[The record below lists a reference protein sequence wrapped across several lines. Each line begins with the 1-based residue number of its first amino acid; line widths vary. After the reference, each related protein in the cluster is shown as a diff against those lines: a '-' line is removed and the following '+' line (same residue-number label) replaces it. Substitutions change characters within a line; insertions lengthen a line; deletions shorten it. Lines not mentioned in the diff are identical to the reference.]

1 MTSGSLSSGS
11 GASSGLENGDTGSPA
26 AGISNA
32 GVSLGACSR
41 QTTVTVTTQ
50 YTVTVTQVAAVT
62 TTAGSAS
69 PLQNGSTANGPGSPA
84 QNGSYNGSNGSG
96 SSLENGVSANGVSAS
111 GSAGPKRTKCS
122 KAKAHGTGA
131 ASASA
136 GFGSLYGNGTRQ
148 DSKYPAAA
156 NASSL
161 LGPGTSNNT
170 SMLPAQANTTA
181 TTNGTSDADL
191 RGEFWAGGTIG
202 TLMRMEAI
210 PGRVF
215 YDYDGVTV
223 KDPIKTLADSGL
235 NAIRV
240 ETSRDNGL
248 GPTVFANNAS
258 TRGDELLFKLDWGG
272 IDIAVKTAQ
281 RAAAL
286 GMRLQLTINQ
296 GFTIPKDLESLDY
309 DGMVGAVQDEAKR
322 QLQPF
327 LDANI
332 VPDIIL
338 FENEGSDG
346 FLFIEESTGHTR
358 GTNDGKASAAKVD
371 QELCGKI
378 PTGNMASY
386 PQYAGYL
393 KAEVIACNEAITAS
407 GFSAAKTRYGL
418 HSHGQYVQWKEACV
432 HGPNPLSQTEL
443 KDSSGAT
450 CSNSVIPQ
458 NILSQNASEMLT
470 IMGFSAYPDPMTPT
484 DINSESSM
492 ADTLTRLTNTLTQ
505 MQGYAEA
512 YGKYTDGEWAGQYK
526 LQGLGVEYG
535 TSFTYDQIAQE
546 QSLTE
551 LMWKTVKRFSVF
563 MGILWYEPWYCYAD
577 WEGGKATLC
586 HTLDGNAEAPTNT
599 MKTWGAAAV
608 SPWKK

>member
-11 GASSGLENGDTGSPA
+11 GTSGGLENGDTGSPA
-26 AGISNA
+26 AGNSNS
-32 GVSLGACSR
+32 GVSLGICSP
-41 QTTVTVTTQ
+41 QSTVTVTTQ
-50 YTVTVTQVAAVT
+50 YTVTVTQIAAVA

-96 SSLENGVSANGVSAS
+96 SSLENGVSAS
-111 GSAGPKRTKCS
+111 GSAGPKCTTCS
-122 KAKAHGTGA
+122 KANAYGTVA
-131 ASASA
+131 ASAST
-136 GFGSLYGNGTRQ
+136 GMGSLYGNGTRQ
-148 DSKYPAAA
+148 GSKYSAAA

-161 LGPGTSNNT
+161 PGPGTSNN
-170 SMLPAQANTTA
+170 SSILSAQANTTE
-181 TTNGTSDADL
+181 TTNGTSDANL
-191 RGEFWAGGTIG
+191 RGEFWAGGTIT

-210 PGRVF
+210 PGRLF

-240 ETSRDNGL
+240 ETFRDNGL
-248 GPTVFANNAS
+248 GPTVFKNNAS
-258 TRGDELLFKLDWGG
+258 TRGEELLFKLDWGG

-346 FLFIEESTGHTR
+346 FLFTEESTGHTR
-358 GTNDGKASAAKVD
+358 GTHDGKASAAKVD

-407 GFSAAKTRYGL
+407 GFSTAKTRYGL

-470 IMGFSAYPDPMTPT
+470 IMGFSAYPDPMTPA

-492 ADTLTRLTNTLTQ
+492 ADSLTRLTKTLTQ

-512 YGKYTDGEWAGQYK
+512 YGKYTDGEWAGQWK

-535 TSFTYDQIAQE
+535 TTFTYDQIAQE

-551 LMWKTVKRFSVF
+551 LMWKTVKQFSVF
-563 MGILWYEPWYCYAD
+563 MGNLWYEPWYCYSD
-577 WEGGKATLC
+577 WEGGKAALC

>member
-1 MTSGSLSSGS
+1 M
-11 GASSGLENGDTGSPA
+11 
-26 AGISNA
+26 
-32 GVSLGACSR
+32 
-41 QTTVTVTTQ
+41 
-50 YTVTVTQVAAVT
+50 TQVIAVT

-69 PLQNGSTANGPGSPA
+69 PLQNESTANGPGSPLQNGSTANSPGSPAQNGSTANGPDSSA
-84 QNGSYNGSNGSG
+84 QNGSYNGSNGSVN
-96 SSLENGVSANGVSAS
+96 SLENGVSAS
-111 GSAGPKRTKCS
+111 GLAGPKRTTCS
-122 KAKAHGTGA
+122 KASAHGTVA

-136 GFGSLYGNGTRQ
+136 GMGSLYGNGTRQ
-148 DSKYPAAA
+148 DSKYPVAA

-161 LGPGTSNNT
+161 PGPGTSNNS

-181 TTNGTSDADL
+181 TTNGTLDADL

-202 TLMRMEAI
+202 TVMRMEAI

-248 GPTVFANNAS
+248 GPTVFENNAS

-346 FLFIEESTGHTR
+346 FLFTEESTGHIR
-358 GTNDGKASAAKVD
+358 GTHDGKASAAKVD

-432 HGPNPLSQTEL
+432 HGPNPLSQTQL

-450 CSNSVIPQ
+450 CSDSVIPQ

-484 DINSESSM
+484 DIDSESSM
-492 ADTLTRLTNTLTQ
+492 ADTLTRLTKTLTQ

-512 YGKYTDGEWAGQYK
+512 YGKYTDGEWAGQWK

-535 TSFTYDQIAQE
+535 TSFTDDQIPQE

-586 HTLDGNAEAPTNT
+586 HTLDGNAEAPTDT